1 MRKLILGVLLVLE
14 TSSLYAQQN
23 NNNGQQQGQQQGQQP
38 GKASEIDPANV
49 MAAIGLVG
57 GTALIIRARCKGIG
71 NANKV

>member
-1 MRKLILGVLLVLE
+1 MRKLILGVLLFLA
-14 TSSLYAQQN
+14 TSSVYAQNQNGQGN
-23 NNNGQQQGQQQGQQP
+23 NNNGQQP

>member
-1 MRKLILGVLLVLE
+1 MRKLILGVLLFLA
-14 TSSLYAQQN
+14 TSSVYAQ
-23 NNNGQQQGQQQGQQP
+23 NNNGQQPGQQPGQQQ